1 VQEASIMGM
10 GHLSTV
16 GSRVGCEINCKIS
29 SGAYL

>member
-1 VQEASIMGM
+1 MQEASIMGM

-16 GSRVGCEINCKIS
+16 GSRVGCEIDCKIS